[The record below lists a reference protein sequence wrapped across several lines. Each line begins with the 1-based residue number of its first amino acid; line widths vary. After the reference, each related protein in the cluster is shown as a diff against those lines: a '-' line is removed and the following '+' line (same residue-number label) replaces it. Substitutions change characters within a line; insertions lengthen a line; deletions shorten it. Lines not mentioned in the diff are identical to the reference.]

1 MTLRIRPCDLVPCQ
15 FHLVEGFAQGK
26 CCLVEVMELTKLS
39 CFWFMII
46 CFCPMLAY
54 TWLNSLKINLYAPF
68 LQKLNKVQTT
78 SSWRYTSSSSSRG
91 TFSEEAKKR
100 YYQRMQLEYEEE
112 QERVVSLHIFI
123 IFFFLYSTINTS
135 MVHYLQCTDGN
146 LRLHVLLP
154 HISSLY
160 LHWDITF
167 SPSVCWPFACLKFS
181 AKNKAYARRF

>member
-1 MTLRIRPCDLVPCQ
+1 
-15 FHLVEGFAQGK
+15 
-26 CCLVEVMELTKLS
+26 
-39 CFWFMII
+39 MII

-100 YYQRMQLEYEEE
+100 YYQRMQQEYEEE

-135 MVHYLQCTDGN
+135 MVHLSSMHRWKFEITCIATTYIFIVLA
-146 LRLHVLLP
+146 LRYH
-154 HISSLY
+154 
-160 LHWDITF
+160 F
-167 SPSVCWPFACLKFS
+167 
-181 AKNKAYARRF
+181 